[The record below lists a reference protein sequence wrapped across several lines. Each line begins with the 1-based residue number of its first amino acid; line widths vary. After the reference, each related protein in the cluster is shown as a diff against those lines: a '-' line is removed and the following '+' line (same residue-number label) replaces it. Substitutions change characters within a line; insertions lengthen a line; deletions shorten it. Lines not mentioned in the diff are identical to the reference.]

1 MANESLTGIER
12 ELVLQYLIDGN
23 VPVTLTPISDSSE
36 SSEGIKS
43 ISSQVFP
50 VALKPDHFTVK
61 ESGKIILENPNQSV
75 IGFAGKIVK
84 VEFYFNRVG
93 LFFISK
99 IDYDKEK
106 IVIYLPEEIDRIR
119 DVEEEVNYDISGILY
134 FEYEGK
140 KELNEKCIPW
150 NENELFERP
159 IWKSI
164 PLENQHL
171 AKSYLE
177 KFVEDGKTQK
187 NIGNGLQ
194 LIPIC
199 NFITTQ
205 ENESLEAVQGRK
217 KDMFILYIDHERIV
231 LGIENPIIN
240 YIEKSEFGLKLSF
253 SIKESPILSR
263 DIYVTFFINKVY
275 KNDKESRICLDCVYT
290 SVQEE
295 DIRYLYEKAT
305 KRLFV

>member
-1 MANESLTGIER
+1 MENNKLSGIER
-12 ELVLQYLIDGN
+12 QLVLQYLMDGN
-23 VPVTLTPISDSSE
+23 VPVTLTPISNDKTDD
-36 SSEGIKS
+36 GVKS
-43 ISSQVFP
+43 LNSQIFP
-50 VALKPDHFTVK
+50 VAIKPEKITVEK
-61 ESGKIILENPNQSV
+61 SGKIYLEIPPENNILHATSV
-75 IGFAGKIVK
+75 R

-93 LFFISK
+93 LFFVSK
-99 IDYDKEK
+99 IDYENNK
-106 IVIYLPEEIDRIR
+106 IVIYLPEEIDRIK
-119 DVEEEVNYDISGILY
+119 DVEEEVNYDITGILY

-150 NENELFERP
+150 NDNELFERP

-164 PLENQHL
+164 PLENQQL

-199 NFITTQ
+199 NFITNQ
-205 ENESLEAVQGRK
+205 NNDSMEAIQGRK
-217 KDMFILYIDHERIV
+217 KDMYILYLDHERIV
-231 LGIENPIIN
+231 LGIENPLTK
-240 YIEKSEFGLKLSF
+240 YEEKSEFGLKLSF

-263 DIYVTFFINKVY
+263 DIYVTFYVNKIY
-275 KNDKESRICLDCVYT
+275 KNEKSSRICLDCVYT
-290 SVQEE
+290 SIQEE
-295 DIRYLYEKAT
+295 DVRYLYEKAT